1 MADASRVL
9 FDLARR
15 VATAHTDHPALRAA
29 MVTGSVAKGVAD
41 HHSDIDMT
49 LYYEPDL
56 PGEEWLAAVRAGLGG
71 GERKWLVES
80 RDEGSLMEAYHL
92 NGVEVQIGHITIA
105 AWEGV
110 LDAVLVGLDVESPLQ
125 KALEGTL
132 ICIALHGEEWIE
144 RWKARARAYPD
155 ALAEAMVRKHLGFF
169 PVWGLLGQFTTR
181 DAVIWYHQTLV
192 ESAQNIIAILAGLNR
207 LYFTTFQ
214 FKRMRRLIGE
224 MTIVPDRLADR
235 LDGLFGAPI
244 PEAAF
249 ELEALVRETLALVD
263 EHMPGVDTTAVAAR
277 LGRRQ
282 KPWGE
287 GA

>member
-1 MADASRVL
+1 MTDASRL
-9 FDLARR
+9 LLDLARG

-29 MVTGSVAKGVAD
+29 MVTGSVAKGIAD
-41 HHSDIDMT
+41 HNSDIDMT
-49 LYYEPDL
+49 LYYEAELPD
-56 PGEEWLAAVRAGLGG
+56 EEWLAEVRAGLGG

-110 LDAVLVGLDVESPLQ
+110 LDTVLVGLDVESPLQ

-144 RWKARARAYPD
+144 RWKEQARAYPD
-155 ALAEAMVRKHLGFF
+155 ALAEAMVRKHLNFF
-169 PVWGLLGQFTTR
+169 PVWALLAQFTTR

-235 LDGLFGAPI
+235 LEGLFGAPMS
-244 PEAAF
+244 EAT
-249 ELEALVRETLALVD
+249 LEIESLVRETLALVN
-263 EHMPGVDTTAVAAR
+263 EHMPSVDTAVVAGR

-282 KPWGE
+282 GPWGND
-287 GA
+287 A